1 MIFPSPLGVGDG
13 EVCDECFNLIFLCG
27 VFKLN
32 CALLRAISIMDID
45 LSYAPVIPSQPEGG
59 LAEGP
64 YQDE

>member
-1 MIFPSPLGVGDG
+1 M
-13 EVCDECFNLIFLCG
+13 CDECFNLIFLCG

-32 CALLRAISIMDID
+32 CALLRAISIMAMD